1 MPTQWE
7 SLANEHILGIAPYE
21 PGKPI
26 EELEREL
33 GVHNAIKL
41 ASNENPLP
49 PSDRVQKALLA
60 TLPHLNRYPDG
71 SGFYL
76 RQALAKK
83 HGVSPDQ
90 VVLGNGSNEL
100 IELLVRAFL
109 RPGDEAVVPHPSFV
123 VYPMVVQAA
132 AGVRVMV
139 MLKDH
144 RLDLE
149 AMARAITPMTKIV
162 FIANPNNPTAT
173 IATADEIEH
182 FVSRVPERTIVVFD
196 EAYIEFALGPD
207 FPETLNYV
215 KQGRK
220 VVVLRTFSKATSLA
234 GLRVGYGV
242 ADADAIALM
251 NRIRQPFNVN
261 SLAQAAALAALDD
274 DAHVLECVRM
284 IEAGRHF
291 LYDEFKS
298 IGLQYVPS
306 RANFILVD
314 VGRSARCRFHR
325 AGRAR
330 PGDRRAPRA
339 RVARGARRGAHHR
352 RRLDQA
358 QHRPRRRPPGREAPA
373 RLRGQPPA
381 RRLGAGRI
389 PSRARRSLP
398 E

>member
-1 MPTQWE
+1 MPMQWE

-33 GVHNAIKL
+33 MIQSPIKL

-49 PSDRVQKALLA
+49 PSDRVQKAIIAALSSLD
-60 TLPHLNRYPDG
+60 RYPDG

-83 HGVSPDQ
+83 HGVMPDQ

-100 IELLVRAFL
+100 IELLVRTFL
-109 RPGDEAVVPHPSFV
+109 RPGDEAIVPHPSFV
-123 VYPMVVQAA
+123 VYPMMVQAA
-132 AGVRVMV
+132 GGVRVMV
-139 MLKDH
+139 MLKDF
-144 RLDLE
+144 RLDLD

-162 FIANPNNPTAT
+162 FVANPNNPTAT
-173 IATADEIEH
+173 IVTKDEVEH
-182 FVSRVPERTIVVFD
+182 FMARVPERTIVIFD
-196 EAYIEFALGPD
+196 EAYIEFAMGLD
-207 FPETLNYV
+207 FPDTLAYV

-220 VVVLRTFSKATSLA
+220 VVTLRTFSKASSLA
-234 GLRVGYGV
+234 GLRVGYGI

-261 SLAQAAALAALDD
+261 SLAQAAGLAALDD
-274 DAHVLECVRM
+274 EAHILECVRM

-291 LYDEFKS
+291 LYDEFKR

-314 VGRSARCRFHR
+314 VGRNAAEIYQKLLHQ
-325 AGRAR
+325 GVIVR
-330 PGDRRAPRA
+330 PMTPFGLETALRITVGTPEENRKLVKAL
-339 RVARGARRGAHHR
+339 RVV
-352 RRLDQA
+352 
-358 QHRPRRRPPGREAPA
+358 
-373 RLRGQPPA
+373 
-381 RRLGAGRI
+381 LGKTA
-389 PSRARRSLP
+389 A
-398 E
+398 

>member
-7 SLANEHILGIAPYE
+7 SLANQHILGIAPYE

-33 GVHNAIKL
+33 MIHNPIKL

-49 PSDRVQKALLA
+49 PSDRVQKAIIAALSSLD
-60 TLPHLNRYPDG
+60 RYPDG

-83 HGVSPDQ
+83 HGVMPDQ

-100 IELLVRAFL
+100 IELLVRTFL

-123 VYPMVVQAA
+123 VYPMIVQAA
-132 AGVRVMV
+132 VGVRVMV
-139 MLKDH
+139 MLRDF
-144 RLDLE
+144 RLDLD
-149 AMARAITPMTKIV
+149 AMARAITPMTKVV
-162 FIANPNNPTAT
+162 FVANPNNPTAT
-173 IATADEIEH
+173 IVTRDEVEH
-182 FVSRVPERTIVVFD
+182 FMSRVPERTIVVFD
-196 EAYIEFALGPD
+196 EAYIEFAMGPD
-207 FPETLNYV
+207 FPDALALV

-220 VVVLRTFSKATSLA
+220 VVVLRTFSKASSLA
-234 GLRVGYGV
+234 GLRVGYGI

-261 SLAQAAALAALDD
+261 SLAQVAGLAALDD
-274 DAHVLECVRM
+274 EAHTLECVRM

-291 LYDEFKS
+291 LYDEFKR

-314 VGRSARCRFHR
+314 VGRNAADIYQKLLHQGVIVRPMTPFGLETALRITVGTPEENRKLVKALRVVLGKTSA
-325 AGRAR
+325 
-330 PGDRRAPRA
+330 
-339 RVARGARRGAHHR
+339 
-352 RRLDQA
+352 
-358 QHRPRRRPPGREAPA
+358 
-373 RLRGQPPA
+373 
-381 RRLGAGRI
+381 
-389 PSRARRSLP
+389 
-398 E
+398 

>member
-33 GVHNAIKL
+33 GIHNAIKL
-41 ASNENPLP
+41 ASNENPLA
-49 PSDRVQKALLA
+49 PSDRVQRAILAALN
-60 TLPHLNRYPDG
+60 HLNRYPDG

-83 HGVSPDQ
+83 HGASPDQ
-90 VVLGNGSNEL
+90 IVLGNGSNEL

-123 VYPMVVQAA
+123 VYPMIVQAA
-132 AGVRVMV
+132 GGVRVMV
-139 MLKDH
+139 MLKEH

-149 AMARAITPMTKIV
+149 AMARAITPLTKVV

-173 IATADEIEH
+173 IVTADEVER
-182 FVSRVPERTIVVFD
+182 FMTRVPERTIVVFD

-207 FPETLNYV
+207 FPDTLNYV

-220 VVVLRTFSKATSLA
+220 VAVLRTFSKATSLA

-242 ADADAIALM
+242 AEADAVALM

-261 SLAQAAALAALDD
+261 SLAQAGALAALEDES
-274 DAHVLECVRM
+274 HVLECVRM

-291 LYDEFKS
+291 LYDEFKTL
-298 IGLQYVPS
+298 GVQYVPS

-314 VGRSARCRFHR
+314 VGRSAADIYQKLLHEGVIVRPMTPFGMETALRITVGTPEENRKLVR
-325 AGRAR
+325 A
-330 PGDRRAPRA
+330 
-339 RVARGARRGAHHR
+339 
-352 RRLDQA
+352 
-358 QHRPRRRPPGREAPA
+358 
-373 RLRGQPPA
+373 LRTV
-381 RRLGAGRI
+381 LGKK
-389 PSRARRSLP
+389 SV
-398 E
+398 

>member
-33 GVHNAIKL
+33 GIHDAIKL

-49 PSDRVQKALLA
+49 PSERVQKAIVAALS
-60 TLPHLNRYPDG
+60 TLNRYPDG

-83 HGVSPDQ
+83 HGVTPEH

-100 IELLVRAFL
+100 IELLVHAFM

-123 VYPMVVQAA
+123 VYPMSVQAA
-132 AGVRVMV
+132 GGIRVVV
-139 MLKDH
+139 MLRDY

-149 AMARAITPMTKIV
+149 AMARAITPLTKLV

-173 IATADEIEH
+173 MVTAEEVERFMARTPD
-182 FVSRVPERTIVVFD
+182 RTIVVFD
-196 EAYIEFALGPD
+196 EAYVEFAQGPD
-207 FPETLNYV
+207 FPDSLGYM

-220 VVVLRTFSKATSLA
+220 VVVLRTFSKAASLA

-242 ADADAIALM
+242 ADPDAIALL
-251 NRIRQPFNVN
+251 NRIRPPFNVN

-274 DAHVLECVRM
+274 EPHILECVRL
-284 IEAGRHF
+284 IDAGRHF
-291 LYDEFKS
+291 LYDEFKAL
-298 IGLQYVPS
+298 GLKYVPS

-314 VGRSARCRFHR
+314 VGRSATEIYRKLLRE
-325 AGRAR
+325 GVIVR
-330 PGDRRAPRA
+330 PMTSFGMETALRITVGTPQEN
-339 RVARGARRGAHHR
+339 
-352 RRLDQA
+352 RRLVKA
-358 QHRPRRRPPGREAPA
+358 
-373 RLRGQPPA
+373 
-381 RRLGAGRI
+381 LGAVLGK
-389 PSRARRSLP
+389 RSA
-398 E
+398 

>member
-33 GVHNAIKL
+33 MIHNPIKL

-49 PSDRVQKALLA
+49 PSDRVQKAIIAALSSLD
-60 TLPHLNRYPDG
+60 RYPDG

-83 HGVSPDQ
+83 HGVMPDQ

-100 IELLVRAFL
+100 IELLVRSFL

-123 VYPMVVQAA
+123 VYPMIVQAA
-132 AGVRVMV
+132 GGVRVMV
-139 MLKDH
+139 MLKDF
-144 RLDLE
+144 RLDLD

-162 FIANPNNPTAT
+162 FVANPNNPTAT
-173 IATADEIEH
+173 IVTRDEVEH
-182 FVSRVPERTIVVFD
+182 FMSRVPERTIVVFD
-196 EAYIEFALGPD
+196 EAYIEFAMGPD
-207 FPETLNYV
+207 FPDALSYV

-220 VVVLRTFSKATSLA
+220 LVVLRTFSKSASLA
-234 GLRVGYGV
+234 GLRVGYGI

-261 SLAQAAALAALDD
+261 SLAQVAALAALDD
-274 DAHVLECVRM
+274 EAHTLECVRM

-291 LYDEFKS
+291 LYDEFKR

-314 VGRSARCRFHR
+314 VGRNAADIYQKLLHQ
-325 AGRAR
+325 GVIVR
-330 PGDRRAPRA
+330 PMTPFGLETALRITVGTPEENRTLVKAL
-339 RVARGARRGAHHR
+339 RVV
-352 RRLDQA
+352 
-358 QHRPRRRPPGREAPA
+358 
-373 RLRGQPPA
+373 
-381 RRLGAGRI
+381 LGKT
-389 PSRARRSLP
+389 S

>member
-33 GVHNAIKL
+33 MIHNPIKL

-49 PSDRVQKALLA
+49 PSDRVQKAIIAALSSLD
-60 TLPHLNRYPDG
+60 RYPDG

-83 HGVSPDQ
+83 HGVMPDQ

-100 IELLVRAFL
+100 IELLVRSFL

-123 VYPMVVQAA
+123 VYPMIVQAA
-132 AGVRVMV
+132 GGVRVMV
-139 MLKDH
+139 MLKDF
-144 RLDLE
+144 RLDLD

-162 FIANPNNPTAT
+162 FVANPNNPTAT
-173 IATADEIEH
+173 IVTRDEVEH
-182 FVSRVPERTIVVFD
+182 FMSRVPERTIVVFD
-196 EAYIEFALGPD
+196 EAYIEFAMGPD
-207 FPETLNYV
+207 FPDALSYV

-220 VVVLRTFSKATSLA
+220 LVVLRTFSKSASLA
-234 GLRVGYGV
+234 GLRVGYGI

-261 SLAQAAALAALDD
+261 SLAQVAALAALDD
-274 DAHVLECVRM
+274 EAHILECVRM

-291 LYDEFKS
+291 LYDEFKR

-314 VGRSARCRFHR
+314 VGRNAADIYQKLLHQ
-325 AGRAR
+325 GVIVR
-330 PGDRRAPRA
+330 PMTPFGLETALRITVGTPEENRTLVKAL
-339 RVARGARRGAHHR
+339 RVV
-352 RRLDQA
+352 
-358 QHRPRRRPPGREAPA
+358 
-373 RLRGQPPA
+373 
-381 RRLGAGRI
+381 LGKT
-389 PSRARRSLP
+389 S

>member
-33 GVHNAIKL
+33 AVHDAIKL

-49 PSDRVQKALLA
+49 PSDRVQRAILA
-60 TLPHLNRYPDG
+60 TLGHLNRYPDG

-109 RPGDEAVVPHPSFV
+109 RPGDEA
-123 VYPMVVQAA
+123 
-132 AGVRVMV
+132 
-139 MLKDH
+139 
-144 RLDLE
+144 
-149 AMARAITPMTKIV
+149 
-162 FIANPNNPTAT
+162 
-173 IATADEIEH
+173 
-182 FVSRVPERTIVVFD
+182 
-196 EAYIEFALGPD
+196 YIEFALGPD

-242 ADADAIALM
+242 ADADAVALM

-261 SLAQAAALAALDD
+261 SLAQVAALAALDD
-274 DAHVLECVRM
+274 EGHTQECVRM
-284 IEAGRHF
+284 IDAGRHF
-291 LYDEFKS
+291 LYEEFKS
-298 IGLQYVPS
+298 LGLKYV
-306 RANFILVD
+306 
-314 VGRSARCRFHR
+314 
-325 AGRAR
+325 
-330 PGDRRAPRA
+330 
-339 RVARGARRGAHHR
+339 
-352 RRLDQA
+352 
-358 QHRPRRRPPGREAPA
+358 
-373 RLRGQPPA
+373 
-381 RRLGAGRI
+381 
-389 PSRARRSLP
+389 
-398 E
+398 